1 MSEQEKYVIC
11 KSISDKINPLV
22 AQGYRVHTIDFT
34 AGHALMSLKSEGK
47 YEDIIDLRDV
57 LPEDVYDYL
66 EKGWRVTESYSKRVR
81 MVKPSE
87 V

>member
-1 MSEQEKYVIC
+1 MSELEKYEFC
-11 KSISDKINPLV
+11 ETTTTEINEL
-22 AQGYRVHTIDFT
+22 AKLGYRVHTINFEYGT
-34 AGHALMSLKSEGK
+34 ALMSLKSEGK
-47 YEDIIDLRDV
+47 YDNIVDLRDV